1 MYFFIAIVSLLF
13 SAFLFKRAS
22 GSLQLTNINMISWIF
37 YYNFVLQA
45 FVSSILVVY
54 NLDFHY
60 LISKIGNPDARVMGF
75 FSVQYMMIGLPI
87 GMLLANFCFNFNS
100 KTSLKNYQLKPIIPL
115 ISKYDSYIRIPLYI
129 LSIISF
135 LAIVYTFYTIRS
147 FPILAMLSGADAV
160 SLGNMRSDAK
170 AGFEGVSFVRNV
182 FGIVLTPILAFIAY
196 GYFKMTNNFNDK
208 VWFILMVVLSVLILT
223 YNLEKAPVAF
233 FLIGFFLFKVLYKG
247 DVDKKMLIY
256 LGLSLFGLM
265 VFLYTFLTASFDIRN
280 FFDIRTG
287 ILGRIFLGQ
296 GAGLYLTFDAF
307 PKPFDFL
314 GFSTMSDSFVSL
326 LGIEPHERLGKILI
340 ERYNPNAVDLG
351 TAGVINTF
359 FIAEAWANFGWI
371 GWIFSPLYVGFLI
384 QCMYIFFLKS
394 PKTPFLM
401 GLFVYFSYKGGI
413 GGGFNEYLYNPGLI
427 ILAII
432 VFFVFSYG
440 KSLKNIG
447 I

>member
-1 MYFFIAIVSLLF
+1 
-13 SAFLFKRAS
+13 
-22 GSLQLTNINMISWIF
+22 MISWIF
-37 YYNFVLQA
+37 FYDFVLQA
-45 FVSSILVVY
+45 FVSSILVIY

-75 FSVQYMMIGLPI
+75 FSVQYMMVGLPM
-87 GMLLANFCFNFNS
+87 GMLIANFCFRFNS
-100 KTSLKNYQLKPIIPL
+100 KRELSNYQLKPMVTL
-115 ISKYDSYIRIPLYI
+115 ISRNDSYIRFPLYI
-129 LSIISF
+129 LSLISF
-135 LAIVYTFYTIRS
+135 LSILYTFYTIRS
-147 FPILAMLSGADAV
+147 FPILHMLSGADAV

-170 AGFEGVSFVRNV
+170 AGFEGITFIRNV
-182 FGIVLTPILAFIAY
+182 FGLALTPILAFISY
-196 GYFKMTNNFNDK
+196 GYFKMTNRFNDK
-208 VWFILMVVLSVLILT
+208 IWFIIMVILSVLILT

-233 FLIGFFLFKVLYKG
+233 FLIGFFIFRVLYKG
-247 DVDKKMLIY
+247 NVSKRVLIY
-256 LGLSLFGLM
+256 LALTLFVLM

-296 GAGLYLTFDAF
+296 SAGLYLTFDTF

-326 LGIEPHERLGKILI
+326 LGIEHQDRLGRLLI

-384 QCMYIFFLKS
+384 QCMYIFFLKNS
-394 PKTPFLM
+394 KTPFLM

-413 GGGFNEYLYNPGLI
+413 GGGFNEYIYNPGLI
-427 ILAII
+427 IVTLV
-432 VFFVFSYG
+432 VFFMFSYG
-440 KSLKNIG
+440 RSLKNAG